1 MNEHSELLAKE
12 RIGKLLF
19 KLSAPAMVG
28 MLVQA
33 MYNIVDTIFVGRAVG
48 FMGIAGL
55 TIVFPIQILVMAF
68 AQTIGIGGASII
80 SRSLGSGDME
90 RAHKT
95 FGNII
100 SLVILISAAV
110 MLIGGLYL
118 EPVLRIFGA
127 TESILPYAAEYLSI
141 ILFGTFFFVLAVACN
156 NVARAEGNAKVAMNT
171 MLISA
176 GLNLVLDPI
185 FIFGLNMGIRGAA
198 LATVLAQ
205 ASMSLYLIY
214 YFLSGRSTL
223 ILKMENLKI
232 IPNIFRETMA
242 IGASSFTRQA
252 SASIMVVIINNSL
265 AFYGGDLTIAVF
277 GVINRLLMFA
287 FMPMFGIVQG
297 LQPIIGFNFGAG
309 NPDRVRKAIQMSIL
323 VTTGMSVVA
332 FLSFMFFP
340 EAFIRLFSSEQ
351 ELIQLGTEA
360 IRIITLALPLVGFQL
375 IGGSIYQALG
385 KPLPALILAMSR
397 QVLFFIPAVLLLPLY
412 FNLQGVWMA
421 FPAADILAFIVTYFL
436 VRGEMRLLKEE
447 MVINSQ

>member
-95 FGNII
+95 FGNVI

-127 TESILPYAAEYLSI
+127 TESILPYAAEYLGI

-156 NVARAEGNAKVAMNT
+156 NAARAEGNAKVAMNT

-205 ASMSLYLIY
+205 GSMSLYLIY

-223 ILKMENLKI
+223 ILRVENLKI

-332 FLSFMFFP
+332 FLSFMLFP
-340 EAFIRLFSSEQ
+340 EVLIRLFSSEQ

-375 IGGSIYQALG
+375 IGASIYQALG
-385 KPLPALILAMSR
+385 KPLPALILSISR

-447 MVINSQ
+447 MVSI